1 MKFWDDQDYQKEGK
15 QNRYSWLFLLE
26 ITLVLLIL
34 VFGLGV
40 ILRVNLKAR
49 ELSGEAEDQGIAD
62 RWIQNTDALIRAS
75 DSEEEFLE
83 ALKKA
88 YPACEIQG
96 RFAGQSGQDQNTGQ
110 DQKVGQ
116 DRLIRMEDSD
126 SKKDTAFQIQIN
138 YRLDEDGMLHG
149 RISVLKEA
157 AKKASGN
164 SVLKKKNSG
173 KKIDQEEIRHYF
185 SKEDG
190 RYEE

>member
-88 YPACEIQG
+88 YPTCEIQG

-110 DQKVGQ
+110 GQKVGQ

-164 SVLKKKNSG
+164 SVLKQKNSG

>member
-49 ELSGEAEDQGIAD
+49 ELSGEAEDQEIAD

-75 DSEEEFLE
+75 DSEEEFL
-83 ALKKA
+83 AVLKKT
-88 YPACEIQG
+88 YPDCEIQG

-110 DQKVGQ
+110 GQKVGQ
-116 DRLIRMEDSD
+116 ERLIRMEDSD

-138 YRLDEDGMLHG
+138 YRLDEDGMLDG

-164 SVLKKKNSG
+164 SLLKKKNSG

>member
-1 MKFWDDQDYQKEGK
+1 MKFWDDQGYQKEGK

-75 DSEEEFLE
+75 DSEEEFLQF
-83 ALKKA
+83 LKKT
-88 YPACEIQG
+88 YPDCEIQKSL
-96 RFAGQSGQDQNTGQ
+96 R
-110 DQKVGQ
+110 GQ

-138 YRLDEDGMLHG
+138 YRLDKDGMLHG

-157 AKKASGN
+157 AKEASGN

>member
-15 QNRYSWLFLLE
+15 QNRYTWLFLLE

-75 DSEEEFLE
+75 DSEEDFLE

-96 RFAGQSGQDQNTGQ
+96 RFAEQSGQDQNTGQ
-110 DQKVGQ
+110 GQKVGQ
-116 DRLIRMEDSD
+116 ERLIRMEDSVA
-126 SKKDTAFQIQIN
+126 KKNSTFQLQIK

>member
-75 DSEEEFLE
+75 DSEEEFL
-83 ALKKA
+83 
-88 YPACEIQG
+88 
-96 RFAGQSGQDQNTGQ
+96 
-110 DQKVGQ
+110 
-116 DRLIRMEDSD
+116 
-126 SKKDTAFQIQIN
+126 
-138 YRLDEDGMLHG
+138 
-149 RISVLKEA
+149 
-157 AKKASGN
+157 
-164 SVLKKKNSG
+164 
-173 KKIDQEEIRHYF
+173 
-185 SKEDG
+185 
-190 RYEE
+190 

>member
-75 DSEEEFLE
+75 DSEEEFL
-83 ALKKA
+83 AVLKKT
-88 YPACEIQG
+88 YPDCEIQG

-110 DQKVGQ
+110 GQKVGQ
-116 DRLIRMEDSD
+116 ERLIRMEDSD

-138 YRLDEDGMLHG
+138 YRLDEDGMLDG

-164 SVLKKKNSG
+164 SLLKKKNSG